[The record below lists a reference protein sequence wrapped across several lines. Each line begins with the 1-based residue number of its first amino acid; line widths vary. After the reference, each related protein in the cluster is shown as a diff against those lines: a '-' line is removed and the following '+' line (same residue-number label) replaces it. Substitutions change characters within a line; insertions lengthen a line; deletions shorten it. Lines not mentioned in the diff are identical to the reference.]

1 MRKISAIVI
10 VASLAMGLA
19 GCTGQDGKAN
29 NPTSQ
34 EEGKSTIKK
43 NTYPFPK
50 NPAQTGKARLVLS
63 TQDGD
68 SSKDKVAVLN
78 VKKTDIVDQLGTYYT
93 NFDGRLLTFLYI
105 NQTFASTEQVT
116 GDTQSFVNLSGDDL
130 KPGTYTVTAVQF
142 KDNDPSNKII
152 NLTQAKYKIKVGN

>member
-1 MRKISAIVI
+1 MRKILTSVI
-10 VASLAMGLA
+10 AASLAIGLA
-19 GCTGQDGKAN
+19 GCSGQEGKAN
-29 NPTSQ
+29 NPPPQ
-34 EEGKSTIKK
+34 EEGKNTIKK
-43 NTYPFPK
+43 STYPFPK
-50 NPAQTGKARLVLS
+50 NPVQTGKARLVLS

-68 SSKDKVAVLN
+68 SSKGNAAVLN

-142 KDNDPSNKII
+142 KENDPTNKII
-152 NLTQAKYKIKVGN
+152 NLTQAKYRIKAGN